1 MGRRTAWWR
10 VAVVGVALGA
20 VAGASGSPGFAAPA
34 VPARSPAVSP
44 SSSATGSSSASG
56 SSSATG
62 ASSATASS
70 SDTASSYAFAED
82 APSVTGAT
90 DTADAERLEPGTTYR
105 SSLPSDGKVYYRLVL
120 DGTSTVYVAATAVP
134 PADAAVTPTEGV
146 RVSVRDADGRSCS
159 AVDTA
164 SIGAGRSPRPLTVW
178 AARQLPSSRSQC
190 RRAGTY
196 YVVVERVLRTESSP
210 GDWDLELAPV
220 LEPRLR
226 QAGSSSAPETWDSAT
241 PSPPAGEAVR
251 LRGGGG
257 FDSAS
262 PLKQGVWHDDVR
274 PGQTL
279 FYEVPVD
286 WGQQVYATAD
296 LGGASGG
303 GEGVGLVP
311 GGVNLALYNPV
322 RGLVDD
328 TSISYNGSRKSGAL
342 AALPPVGYDNRY
354 AVSDRVGGMRFAG
367 AYYLVVHLA
376 AQVGEEFG
384 DGPIALTLRV
394 RVKGEAQAGP
404 GYVGRSEPSG
414 IFQVGLLGQG
424 SDAGDGADSSGSDGG
439 GAGGGGA
446 GMKLVAVGGIGAGT
460 VVLVVLGVWVVV
472 GRRRAAG
479 V

>member
-10 VAVVGVALGA
+10 VAVVGVLLGL
-20 VAGASGSPGFAAPA
+20 VAGAPGAPGFVASA
-34 VPARSPAVSP
+34 SPSP
-44 SSSATGSSSASG
+44 SSFSATGSPSATGSSSA
-56 SSSATG
+56 
-62 ASSATASS
+62 
-70 SDTASSYAFAED
+70 TASSYAFTED

-90 DTADAERLEPGTTYR
+90 ATADAEPLEPGTVYR
-105 SSLPSDGKVYYRLVL
+105 SSLPSEGKVYYRLAL

-134 PADAAVTPTEGV
+134 PKDAAVSPTEGV
-146 RVSVRDADGRSCS
+146 RVSVQDADGRVCS
-159 AVDTA
+159 VADTA

-178 AARQLPSSRSQC
+178 GVRQLPSGRSLCQG
-190 RRAGTY
+190 AGTY
-196 YVVVERVLRTESSP
+196 YVVVERVLRTESTP

-226 QAGSSSAPETWDSAT
+226 KTGSTSAPEAWDSAT
-241 PSPPAGEAVR
+241 PSPPGGEAVR

-257 FDSAS
+257 FGSAAA
-262 PLKQGVWHDDVR
+262 LEEGVWRDDVR

-286 WGQQVYATAD
+286 WGQQVYATAE
-296 LGGASGG
+296 LSAASGG
-303 GEGVGLVP
+303 GEGGGFVP

-342 AALPPVGYDNRY
+342 AAVPPVGYDNRY
-354 AVSDRVGGMRFAG
+354 AVSDRVAGMRFAG
-367 AYYLVVHLA
+367 SYYLVVHLA
-376 AQVGEEFG
+376 ARVGEEFG
-384 DGPIALTLRV
+384 DGPFELTLRV
-394 RVKGEAQAGP
+394 RVKGEAKGGP
-404 GYVGRSEPSG
+404 GYAGQSEPSG
-414 IFQVGLLGQG
+414 IFQVGLLGRG
-424 SDAGDGADSSGSDGG
+424 SGAAGDAGSSDGG
-439 GAGGGGA
+439 GGGGAGAGA

>member
-10 VAVVGVALGA
+10 VAVVGGVLGA
-20 VAGASGSPGFAAPA
+20 VIGAPGSAGFAASPSPSYSPSASRSGSPSAT
-34 VPARSPAVSP
+34 
-44 SSSATGSSSASG
+44 SSSATS
-56 SSSATG
+56 
-62 ASSATASS
+62 
-70 SDTASSYAFAED
+70 SSYAFAEN
-82 APSVTGAT
+82 APSVTGTAG
-90 DTADAERLEPGTTYR
+90 TADAERLEPGTTYR
-105 SSLPSDGKVYYRLVL
+105 SSLPSDGKVFYRLVL

-134 PADAAVTPTEGV
+134 PRDAAVSPTEGV
-146 RVSVRDADGRSCS
+146 RVSLQDADGRPCS
-159 AVDTA
+159 AGDTA

-178 AARQLPSSRSQC
+178 AARQLPSSRSLC
-190 RRAGTY
+190 RSAGTY

-226 QAGSSSAPETWDSAT
+226 KAGSTSAPESWDSAT
-241 PSPPAGEAVR
+241 PSPPGGEAVR

-257 FDSAS
+257 GGFDSAAALE
-262 PLKQGVWHDDVR
+262 PGVWRDDVR

-296 LGGASGG
+296 LSSAGGDEAGG
-303 GEGVGLVP
+303 GFVP

-328 TSISYNGSRKSGAL
+328 TSISYNGGQKSGAL

-367 AYYLVVHLA
+367 SYYLVVHLA
-376 AQVGEEFG
+376 ARVGEEFG
-384 DGPIALTLRV
+384 DGPFGLTLRV
-394 RVKGEAQAGP
+394 RVKGEATAGP
-404 GYVGRSEPSG
+404 GYAGQSEPSG
-414 IFQVGLLGQG
+414 IFRVGLLGQG
-424 SDAGDGADSSGSDGG
+424 SGVVGGAAGTSDGAGGGDGG
-439 GAGGGGA
+439 GAA
-446 GMKLVAVGGIGAGT
+446 MKLVAFGGIGAGT
-460 VVLVVLGVWVVV
+460 LLLAVLGVWVLV
-472 GRRRAAG
+472 GRRGAAG

>member
-10 VAVVGVALGA
+10 VAVVGIVLGA
-20 VAGASGSPGFAAPA
+20 VAGAPGSPGFTASA
-34 VPARSPAVSP
+34 SP
-44 SSSATGSSSASG
+44 STSPPASPSTLASPSAS
-56 SSSATG
+56 
-62 ASSATASS
+62 ASPS
-70 SDTASSYAFAED
+70 SSYAFAED
-82 APSVTGAT
+82 APSVTGAA
-90 DTADAERLEPGTTYR
+90 DTADADILEPGTTYR
-105 SSLPSDGKVYYRLVL
+105 SSLPSGGKVYYRLQL

-134 PADAAVTPTEGV
+134 PTDAAVTPTEGV
-146 RVSVRDADGRSCS
+146 RVSLQDADGRSCS
-159 AVDTA
+159 AADTA

-178 AARQLPSSRSQC
+178 GARQLSPSRSLCQG
-190 RRAGTY
+190 AGTY

-226 QAGSSSAPETWDSAT
+226 KAGSTSAPETWDSAT
-241 PSPPAGEAVR
+241 PSPPAGAAVR
-251 LRGGGG
+251 VRGGGG
-257 FDSAS
+257 FGSATA
-262 PLKQGVWHDDVR
+262 LKQGVWRDDVR

-296 LGGASGG
+296 LSSSSGG
-303 GEGVGLVP
+303 GAGGGFVP

-322 RGLVDD
+322 RGLVDA
-328 TSISYNGSRKSGAL
+328 TSISYNGSQKSGAL

-354 AVSDRVGGMRFAG
+354 AVSDRVNGMRFAG

-376 AQVGEEFG
+376 ARVGEEFG
-384 DGPIALTLRV
+384 DGPIGLVLRV
-394 RVKGEAQAGP
+394 RVTGETTVGP
-404 GYVGRSEPSG
+404 GYAGQSKPSG
-414 IFQVGLLGQG
+414 IFQVGLLGRG
-424 SDAGDGADSSGSDGG
+424 SGAAAGQADPSVGDGG
-439 GAGGGGA
+439 GGGGDA

>member
-10 VAVVGVALGA
+10 AAVVGIALGA
-20 VAGASGSPGFAAPA
+20 VAGAQGSPGFAASA
-34 VPARSPAVSP
+34 SP
-44 SSSATGSSSASG
+44 STPPPASQSTLASPSTSASASSSAS
-56 SSSATG
+56 SPSA
-62 ASSATASS
+62 
-70 SDTASSYAFAED
+70 TASSYAFAEG
-82 APSVTGAT
+82 APSVTGAA

-105 SSLPSDGKVYYRLVL
+105 SSLPSDGKVYYGLQL

-134 PADAAVTPTEGV
+134 PADVAVTPTEGV
-146 RVSVRDADGRSCS
+146 RVSLQDADGRSCS
-159 AVDTA
+159 APDTA

-178 AARQLPSSRSQC
+178 GARQLSPSRSLCQG
-190 RRAGTY
+190 AGSY
-196 YVVVERVLRTESSP
+196 YVVVERVLRTESLP

-226 QAGSSSAPETWDSAT
+226 KAGSTSAPEAWDSAT
-241 PSPPAGEAVR
+241 PSPPAGAAVR
-251 LRGGGG
+251 VRGGGG
-257 FDSAS
+257 FGSATA
-262 PLKQGVWHDDVR
+262 LEQGVWRDDVK

-296 LGGASGG
+296 LSSSSGRGASGG
-303 GEGVGLVP
+303 FVP

-322 RGLVDD
+322 RGLVDA
-328 TSISYNGSRKSGAL
+328 TSISYNGSQKSGAL

-354 AVSDRVGGMRFAG
+354 AVSDRVNGMRFAG

-376 AQVGEEFG
+376 ARVGEEFG
-384 DGPIALTLRV
+384 DGPVGLILRV
-394 RVKGEAQAGP
+394 RVKGEATAGP
-404 GYVGRSEPSG
+404 GYAGQSKPSG
-414 IFQVGLLGQG
+414 IFQVGLLGRASG
-424 SDAGDGADSSGSDGG
+424 AAGEADSSDGDGG
-439 GAGGGGA
+439 GGGDA
-446 GMKLVAVGGIGAGT
+446 GMKLMAVGGIGAGT

>member
-10 VAVVGVALGA
+10 VAAVGIVLGA
-20 VAGASGSPGFAAPA
+20 VTGAPGSPGFA
-34 VPARSPAVSP
+34 
-44 SSSATGSSSASG
+44 SSASP
-56 SSSATG
+56 STPPASQSTLTSPSTSASPPSSASS
-62 ASSATASS
+62 SSATASS
-70 SDTASSYAFAED
+70 YAFVED
-82 APSVTGAT
+82 APSVTGAA

-105 SSLPSDGKVYYRLVL
+105 SSLPSDGKVYYGLQL

-134 PADAAVTPTEGV
+134 PTDVAVTPTEGV
-146 RVSVRDADGRSCS
+146 RVSLQDADGRSCS
-159 AVDTA
+159 AADTA

-178 AARQLPSSRSQC
+178 GARQLSPSRSLCQG
-190 RRAGTY
+190 AGTY
-196 YVVVERVLRTESSP
+196 YVVVERVLRTESLP

-220 LEPRLR
+220 LEPRLLKS
-226 QAGSSSAPETWDSAT
+226 GSTSAPESWDSAT
-241 PSPPAGEAVR
+241 PSRPAGAAVR
-251 LRGGGG
+251 VRGGGG
-257 FDSAS
+257 FGSATA
-262 PLKQGVWHDDVR
+262 LEQGVWRDDVK

-296 LGGASGG
+296 LSSSSGG
-303 GEGVGLVP
+303 GAGGGFVP

-322 RGLVDD
+322 RGLVDA
-328 TSISYNGSRKSGAL
+328 TSISYNGSQKSGAL

-354 AVSDRVGGMRFAG
+354 AVSDRVNGMRFAG

-376 AQVGEEFG
+376 ARVGEEFG
-384 DGPIALTLRV
+384 DGPVGLMLRV
-394 RVKGEAQAGP
+394 RVKGEATAGP
-404 GYVGRSEPSG
+404 GYAGQSKPSG
-414 IFQVGLLGQG
+414 IFQVGLLGRASG
-424 SDAGDGADSSGSDGG
+424 AAGEADSSDGDGG
-439 GAGGGGA
+439 GGGGDA

>member
-1 MGRRTAWWR
+1 MGWRTAWWR
-10 VAVVGVALGA
+10 VAVVGIVLGA
-20 VAGASGSPGFAAPA
+20 VTGAPVSPGFAAFA
-34 VPARSPAVSP
+34 SPSTSPPVSPSTLASPSTSASP
-44 SSSATGSSSASG
+44 SSSAR
-56 SSSATG
+56 
-62 ASSATASS
+62 
-70 SDTASSYAFAED
+70 ASSYAFAED
-82 APSVTGAT
+82 APSVTGAA

-105 SSLPSDGKVYYRLVL
+105 SSLPSDGKVYYRLTL

-134 PADAAVTPTEGV
+134 PTDGAVTPTEGV
-146 RVSVRDADGRSCS
+146 RVSVQDADGRSCS
-159 AVDTA
+159 AADTA

-178 AARQLPSSRSQC
+178 GARQLSPSRSLCQ
-190 RRAGTY
+190 RAGTY

-226 QAGSSSAPETWDSAT
+226 KAGSTSAPEAWDSAT
-241 PSPPAGEAVR
+241 PSPPAGADVR
-251 LRGGGG
+251 VRGGGG
-257 FDSAS
+257 FGSATA
-262 PLKQGVWHDDVR
+262 LEQGVWRDDVR

-296 LGGASGG
+296 LSSSSGG
-303 GEGVGLVP
+303 GAGGGFVP

-322 RGLVDD
+322 RGLVDA
-328 TSISYNGSRKSGAL
+328 TSISYNGSQKSGAL

-354 AVSDRVGGMRFAG
+354 AVSDRVNGMRFAG

-376 AQVGEEFG
+376 ARVGEEFG
-384 DGPIALTLRV
+384 DGPVGLMLRV
-394 RVKGEAQAGP
+394 RVKGQATAGP
-404 GYVGRSEPSG
+404 GYAGQSKPSG
-414 IFQVGLLGQG
+414 IFQVGLLGRG
-424 SDAGDGADSSGSDGG
+424 AGAAGETDSGDGDGG
-439 GAGGGGA
+439 GGDA

>member
-10 VAVVGVALGA
+10 GTVVGVVLGA
-20 VAGASGSPGFAAPA
+20 VAGAPGSPGFAASF
-34 VPARSPAVSP
+34 SPSTSPSASISTSPSPSP
-44 SSSATGSSSASG
+44 SSSATGA
-56 SSSATG
+56 
-62 ASSATASS
+62 
-70 SDTASSYAFAED
+70 SYAFAED
-82 APSVTGAT
+82 APSVTGAS

-134 PADAAVTPTEGV
+134 PTDAAVTPTEGV
-146 RVSVRDADGRSCS
+146 RVSVQDADGRPCS
-159 AVDTA
+159 APDTA

-178 AARQLPSSRSQC
+178 GARQLPSSRSLCQG
-190 RRAGTY
+190 AGTY
-196 YVVVERVLRTESSP
+196 YVVVERVLRTESTP

-226 QAGSSSAPETWDSAT
+226 ETGSTSAPEAWDSAT
-241 PSPPAGEAVR
+241 PSPPGGEAVR

-257 FDSAS
+257 FGSATA
-262 PLKQGVWHDDVR
+262 LEQGAWRDDVR

-296 LGGASGG
+296 LSSASSGG
-303 GEGVGLVP
+303 SGGVGGGFVP

-328 TSISYNGSRKSGAL
+328 TSISYNGSQKSGAL

-354 AVSDRVGGMRFAG
+354 SVSDRVGGMRFAG
-367 AYYLVVHLA
+367 SYYLVVHLA
-376 AQVGEEFG
+376 ARVGEEFG
-384 DGPIALTLRV
+384 DRPVGLTLRV
-394 RVKGEAQAGP
+394 RVKGAATAGP
-404 GYVGRSEPSG
+404 GYAGQSEPSG
-414 IFQVGLLGQG
+414 IFQVGLLGRG
-424 SDAGDGADSSGSDGG
+424 SGAAGDAGSSDGDG
-439 GAGGGGA
+439 GEAGGGDA

-460 VVLVVLGVWVVV
+460 VVLVVLGVWVAV

>member
-10 VAVVGVALGA
+10 VAVVGGVLGA
-20 VAGASGSPGFAAPA
+20 VIGAPGGTGFAA
-34 VPARSPAVSP
+34 SP
-44 SSSATGSSSASG
+44 SPSPSLAISPSASSPSASRSG
-56 SSSATG
+56 S
-62 ASSATASS
+62 ASPSASS
-70 SDTASSYAFAED
+70 STTSSYAFAEG

-90 DTADAERLEPGTTYR
+90 GTADAERLEPGTTYR

-134 PADAAVTPTEGV
+134 PADAAVSPTEGV
-146 RVSVRDADGRSCS
+146 RVSLQDADGRPCS
-159 AVDTA
+159 AADTA

-178 AARQLPSSRSQC
+178 GARQLPSGRSLC
-190 RRAGTY
+190 RSAGTY
-196 YVVVERVLRTESSP
+196 YVVVERVLRTESQP
-210 GDWDLELAPV
+210 GAWDLELAPV

-226 QAGSSSAPETWDSAT
+226 KAGPTSAPESWDSAT

-257 FDSAS
+257 GGFDSAVA
-262 PLKQGVWHDDVR
+262 LEQGVWRDDIR

-286 WGQQVYATAD
+286 WGQQVYAAAG
-296 LGGASGG
+296 LSSASGG
-303 GEGVGLVP
+303 GAGGGFVP

-328 TSISYNGSRKSGAL
+328 TSISYNGSQKSGAL

-367 AYYLVVHLA
+367 SYYLVVHLA
-376 AQVGEEFG
+376 ARVGEEFG
-384 DGPIALTLRV
+384 DGPFGLTLRV
-394 RVKGEAQAGP
+394 RVKGEATAGP
-404 GYVGRSEPSG
+404 GYAGQSEPSG
-414 IFQVGLLGQG
+414 IFQVGLLGRG
-424 SDAGDGADSSGSDGG
+424 SGAVAGTGANGGSGG
-439 GAGGGGA
+439 GDGGGGA
-446 GMKLVAVGGIGAGT
+446 GMKLVAFGGVGVGT
-460 VVLVVLGVWVVV
+460 LVLVVLGVWVLV
-472 GRRRAAG
+472 GRRGAAG